1 MVIRLDCRKRA
12 GRTHV
17 AFGDSAGCATRMLKM
32 AQSNFAARTQRL
44 AIRHWLPWMVG
55 SGTDGAWIP
64 FPAQDKRGNYCVC
77 SVWRLVGFAPKVETV
92 GNGGFLIDVYENR
105 CHLESGLAS
114 CAGLGSEDVD
124 FQWF

>member
-1 MVIRLDCRKRA
+1 
-12 GRTHV
+12 
-17 AFGDSAGCATRMLKM
+17 MLKM

-64 FPAQDKRGNYCVC
+64 SPGRDKRGNYCVC
-77 SVWRLVGFAPKVETV
+77 SVWRLVGFAPKVEAV
-92 GNGGFLIDVYENR
+92 GNGGILRDVYENR
-105 CHLESGLAS
+105 CHLESALAS

-124 FQWF
+124 FHVF